1 MSKTICWGYL
11 LFFCFAHIITY
22 QSTLIHNKVNFE
34 YIPPTSIT
42 SSVYN
47 TFEFRVWFLCY
58 QFFRVTNVLETGYSL
73 LINWKITNFPYSR
86 QLHTFTLLFSLLFQQ
101 VYNKLCISSSQSS
114 ACYHFNFSSETF
126 VDLQCCLPYVKY
138 DSLYLTIIIICLK

>member
-1 MSKTICWGYL
+1 M
-11 LFFCFAHIITY
+11 

-34 YIPPTSIT
+34 NIPTTSIT

-47 TFEFRVWFLCY
+47 TFEFRVWSLCY

-73 LINWKITNFPYSR
+73 LINWNITNFAYSR
-86 QLHTFTLLFSLLFQQ
+86 QLHTFALFSLLFQQ
-101 VYNKLCISSSQSS
+101 VYKLCNLSSQSS
-114 ACYHFNFSSETF
+114 ACYHFNSPDISSETS

-138 DSLYLTIIIICLK
+138 NSILFNHYYNL

>member
-1 MSKTICWGYL
+1 MM
-11 LFFCFAHIITY
+11 LFFFFAHIIIY

-34 YIPPTSIT
+34 NIPPTSIT

-47 TFEFRVWFLCY
+47 TFEFRVWSLCY

-73 LINWKITNFPYSR
+73 LVNWNITNFAYSR
-86 QLHTFTLLFSLLFQQ
+86 QLHTFALFSLLFQQ
-101 VYNKLCISSSQSS
+101 VYKLCILSSQSS

-138 DSLYLTIIIICLK
+138 DSLHLTIIIICLK